1 MNSYNE
7 IENSPIENIFI
18 SCGDKINK
26 LFIKYVTLI
35 NDFLNY
41 SFNNLNNDS
50 IPIFKN
56 NIQKGIQAITHI
68 FKIVLI
74 KSNDINQT
82 IDITQKCF
90 FYYVEFVTQI
100 ENSNDHIQL
109 SLNDAIIFLYKKS
122 IFQFDE
128 NENNIIEYSKN
139 NLYHISYNLQK
150 LIEIHNELLYYYI
163 SVFEFHNTSFNDFTK
178 SIYVFTESI
187 INVNTLNN
195 INNIH
200 YFIEYSKFNKIN
212 FNIIIKLVNV
222 FIKHINEHYVDSTKV
237 FINLIK
243 LDIKNNIIEDE
254 KYNNKTTIKLI
265 SSLE

>member
-1 MNSYNE
+1 MNCYNE

-41 SFNNLNNDS
+41 SFNNLNSDS

-74 KSNDINQT
+74 KSDDINQT
-82 IDITQKCF
+82 IDVTQKCF

-100 ENSNDHIQL
+100 ANSNDHIQL

-122 IFQFDE
+122 IFQYDE
-128 NENNIIEYSKN
+128 NENNVVNYS
-139 NLYHISYNLQK
+139 
-150 LIEIHNELLYYYI
+150 
-163 SVFEFHNTSFNDFTK
+163 
-178 SIYVFTESI
+178 
-187 INVNTLNN
+187 
-195 INNIH
+195 
-200 YFIEYSKFNKIN
+200 
-212 FNIIIKLVNV
+212 
-222 FIKHINEHYVDSTKV
+222 
-237 FINLIK
+237 
-243 LDIKNNIIEDE
+243 
-254 KYNNKTTIKLI
+254 
-265 SSLE
+265 